1 MICTKIKTFIPCFY
15 FHRAFKSKIFI
26 NAEIVT
32 RENPFDG
39 EIGQNRHLI
48 SVYCINLPYANAPS
62 SNDVHATYSVE
73 TGVFFFLKIT
83 NNKVQSFQFPR
94 R

>member
-1 MICTKIKTFIPCFY
+1 M
-15 FHRAFKSKIFI
+15 
-26 NAEIVT
+26 
-32 RENPFDG
+32 FDG

-48 SVYCINLPYANAPS
+48 SVYCINLPYANAPC
-62 SNDVHATYSVE
+62 SNDVQATYSVE
-73 TGVFFFLKIT
+73 TGAFFVLKIT